1 MCARVCVCVCMCVCV
16 CLPLYDTLERAKLGR
31 QRVSIEFSLMTVNP
45 VISIY
50 GRVKIIKVKG
60 AYDEDGVSFDFI

>member
-1 MCARVCVCVCMCVCV
+1 MSKRRK
-16 CLPLYDTLERAKLGR
+16 LNFISTLFQRAKLGR
-31 QRVSIEFSLMTVNP
+31 WRVSIEFSLMSVNP
-45 VISIY
+45 VVSIY